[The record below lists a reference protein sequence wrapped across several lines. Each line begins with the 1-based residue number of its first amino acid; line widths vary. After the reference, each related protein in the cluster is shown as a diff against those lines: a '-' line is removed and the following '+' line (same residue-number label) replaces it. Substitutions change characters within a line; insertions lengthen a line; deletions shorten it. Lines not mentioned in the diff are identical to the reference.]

1 VSSWISSKFGPAF
14 QRYGF
19 ALSSVAAAFGATLLL
34 QYITQFRILIPFF
47 GAVIAAGWYGGRGPA
62 WVAVVLSL
70 LIVDYFFGT
79 PLHSWAVSSLD
90 QAFFIPFAVAIVV
103 AGWCGSL
110 RRRVEGWAAHDRKA
124 STPDG

>member
-1 VSSWISSKFGPAF
+1 MSIL

-19 ALSSVAAAFGATLLL
+19 AIGLVAGAFGLSVSL
-34 QYITQFRILIPFF
+34 QYLTQFRILIPFF

-62 WVAVVLSL
+62 WTAVLFSL

-79 PLHSWAVSSLD
+79 PLHSWKVSATD
-90 QAFFIPFAVAIVV
+90 EAFFVPFAAAIVV

-110 RRRVEGWAAHDRKA
+110 RKRVESWAAQARK
-124 STPDG
+124 SSPSE